1 MSPLP
6 LPQNASLLTDTV
18 VTKWGR
24 GGILSPSN
32 ALGPQL
38 SVHRL
43 NPVLT
48 LSTWAEHWTPQA
60 EGSGPQGC
68 SRHYGCRSQALG
80 PRATPNFCPTW
91 LRDRLPPWV
100 HFTFRAAPRIRGNIC
115 IYQFIKGGEKGLSE
129 DPSEEIRRARSKR
142 GLASTGASV
151 PTELRR
157 AIPVRGCVCPPGSS
171 PNHVLS
177 GFLWRLPH
185 GGTVNYELHFQPHSP
200 LWRGEEVAE
209 NSKRPI
215 TDQRPAPSHHL
226 IGTKYAP
233 RLLSI

>member
-1 MSPLP
+1 MLPPLRIQITSTGSP
-6 LPQNASLLTDTV
+6 
-18 VTKWGR
+18 G
-24 GGILSPSN
+24 
-32 ALGPQL
+32 
-38 SVHRL
+38 
-43 NPVLT
+43 
-48 LSTWAEHWTPQA
+48 
-60 EGSGPQGC
+60 
-68 SRHYGCRSQALG
+68 
-80 PRATPNFCPTW
+80 FCPTSAQPGYEIAS
-91 LRDRLPPWV
+91 RLG
-100 HFTFRAAPRIRGNIC
+100 FTSLLEQLPEF
-115 IYQFIKGGEKGLSE
+115 GETSVFTSSLKEVRKDSGE
-129 DPSEEIRRARSKR
+129 HPSEEIRRARSKR
-142 GLASTGASV
+142 GLASTAASV

>member
-1 MSPLP
+1 MDAGHKHWVPG
-6 LPQNASLLTDTV
+6 LL
-18 VTKWGR
+18 
-24 GGILSPSN
+24 
-32 ALGPQL
+32 
-38 SVHRL
+38 
-43 NPVLT
+43 
-48 LSTWAEHWTPQA
+48 
-60 EGSGPQGC
+60 
-68 SRHYGCRSQALG
+68 
-80 PRATPNFCPTW
+80 PNFCPTW